1 MKKKSIFLALILM
14 ILFLLSGTVNA
25 QTEYTLEDYHY
36 TNPVYKDI
44 EINQHSEA
52 IQPYSLNTADEVY
65 TSDVQKIAE
74 KFRQELVGEIVS
86 LMYIIT
92 VVIVSHR
99 FFLMRWR
106 ISCFRM
112 QFRIPESAM
121 RVITSSGI
129 IRDGRLKHPTLLM
142 QMADMICI
150 LPITCHIYL
159 MQARKNR

>member
-74 KFRQELVGEIVS
+74 KFRQELVERDS
-86 LMYIIT
+86 
-92 VVIVSHR
+92 VIDV
-99 FFLMRWR
+99 
-106 ISCFRM
+106 
-112 QFRIPESAM
+112 
-121 RVITSSGI
+121 
-129 IRDGRLKHPTLLM
+129 
-142 QMADMICI
+142 
-150 LPITCHIYL
+150 YY
-159 MQARKNR
+159 